1 MRKYQ
6 IKKDNNFFSRF
17 EFKYILKKSLSSL
30 IKNEVKHFMHQD
42 KFTKDNDY
50 YLVRSLYFDN
60 QECSNFNE
68 KIDGLKNRHKF
79 RIRTYSEKKK
89 SDVPVF
95 LEMKGRNNLRTFK
108 NRTNIIND
116 DLLLF
121 HNNQNLFN
129 LKKKYTND
137 NLVDSFIF
145 DVYKKKISPMV
156 LIDYNRLPLESKNG
170 VYFRLTFDS
179 DIKACKSDSIYGT
192 DNSWNLCLPGYEIL
206 EVKFDFTMPPW
217 FHRIIQNYQLKRLSV
232 SKFVLGFEAT
242 KLAYDYEG
250 R

>member
-89 SDVPVF
+89 KQRSCF
-95 LEMKGRNNLRTFK
+95 SRNERKKQFENL
-108 NRTNIIND
+108 
-116 DLLLF
+116 
-121 HNNQNLFN
+121 
-129 LKKKYTND
+129 
-137 NLVDSFIF
+137 
-145 DVYKKKISPMV
+145 
-156 LIDYNRLPLESKNG
+156 
-170 VYFRLTFDS
+170 
-179 DIKACKSDSIYGT
+179 
-192 DNSWNLCLPGYEIL
+192 
-206 EVKFDFTMPPW
+206 
-217 FHRIIQNYQLKRLSV
+217 
-232 SKFVLGFEAT
+232 
-242 KLAYDYEG
+242 
-250 R
+250 